1 MYLICKE
8 TVNGTEINL
17 MVGVTMEA
25 MIWALRVE
33 REYMHDS
40 TLLGGM
46 ADTARPVLANIIEDI
61 YRWGWGVRPMKRRIV
76 VGFRRCWCAPPR
88 A

>member
-8 TVNGTEINL
+8 TVNGIDINSVVIL
-17 MVGVTMEA
+17 TMEA
-25 MIWALRVE
+25 MIWSPHTE

-46 ADTARPVLANIIEDI
+46 ADMSRPVLSNIIEDV
-61 YRWGWGVRPMKRRIV
+61 YGW
-76 VGFRRCWCAPPR
+76 FW
-88 A
+88 